1 MSLATVRPTLIALH
15 RWAGLILA
23 PVFLIVILSGAVLSF
38 RPIVGSF
45 APPPAATTVDAG
57 ALAPLVARL
66 SATAPITRL
75 SVADGG
81 RAIDVGSADPTV
93 AGRWDV
99 AGGTRAAAAPAAPI
113 DVFGIAEQIHKQLL
127 VGLGLVVEIAAWV
140 MLGLV
145 LVGPFLAWLRF
156 RNTLMG
162 WHTAIGWVLFPLV
175 VLAPLSGVLMTLHV
189 GEGGTPLPRASRT
202 VSVAEALTI
211 AAPKVDLSGFL
222 EARPFRGGTVMM
234 RTGGAAPATWV
245 VTDADAVRLT
255 GGPSLVKQIHEGTWG
270 GAGAGALNL
279 AASLALLAL
288 AVSGPW
294 SWLARRRRDRATA
307 IAVDT
312 DVLVV
317 HASQT
322 GTATRF
328 AEATG
333 RALAASG
340 EKVAVT
346 PLGTLRP
353 EDLQRRRIVLIL
365 VSSTGDGELP
375 DTARAFVETLAPE
388 ALAGVR
394 CAVFALGDRSYAHF
408 CGGAERLRTALRVA
422 GAEEAMPPVY
432 ADGDPTSAWQSWLG
446 DFDVRLGLKVA
457 IAGAPAAE
465 PRVRLTLV
473 ERRRL
478 DDPTKGET
486 RETWGLTL
494 DSDRPL
500 TFRPGDLLRIA
511 PEAGARE
518 RSYSIGT
525 SSRVDPRRIVL
536 TVALDGGLDATGQAW
551 FGAASGWLC
560 RRLAVGDA
568 LEARL
573 SAHPSFNPPED
584 PARAIVMVG
593 AGSGVAPFWGVA
605 AERRAAGRAGPAW
618 LIFGNRVEAAD
629 FLWKAHFE
637 AALADGGLTRLDTAF
652 SPEAGVGVRVQDRLR
667 EQGAEVRRWLVEK
680 DAIFY
685 VCGRRA
691 LVDGVL
697 EALADVFV
705 AHGGLTPAAAATEIA
720 RRVAAGSVR
729 VDAFG

>member
-1 MSLATVRPTLIALH
+1 MSLATIRPTLISLH

-23 PVFLIVILSGAVLSF
+23 PVFLVVILSGAVLSF
-38 RPIVGSF
+38 RPIVGAF
-45 APPPAATTVDAG
+45 APPPQATTVDAA
-57 ALAPLVARL
+57 ALTTLVARL

-75 SVADGG
+75 AVADGG
-81 RAIDVGSADPTV
+81 GAIDVGSADPTV
-93 AGRWDV
+93 AGRWDPST
-99 AGGTRAAAAPAAPI
+99 GGRLAAPTAAPV
-113 DVFGIAEQIHKQLL
+113 DVFAIAERVHKQLL
-127 VGLGLVVEIAAWV
+127 VGLGLVVEVAAWV

-145 LVGPFLAWLRF
+145 LIGPFLAWLRF

-189 GEGGTPLPRASRT
+189 GEGGTPLPRAARA

-211 AAPKVDLSGFL
+211 AAPKADLAAL
-222 EARPFRGGTVMM
+222 VEARPFRGGTVMV
-234 RTGGAAPATWV
+234 RTGGSDPATWV
-245 VTDADAVRLT
+245 VTDAGATRLT

-270 GAGAGALNL
+270 GAGAGVLNL

-307 IAVDT
+307 IAADT

-333 RALAASG
+333 RALVAAG
-340 EKVAVT
+340 EKAAVT
-346 PLGTLRP
+346 PLGALRP
-353 EDLQRRRIVLIL
+353 EDLRRRRHVLIL

-375 DTARAFVETLAPE
+375 DTARAFVETLTPD
-388 ALAGVR
+388 ALTGVG
-394 CAVFALGDRSYAHF
+394 CAVFGLGDRTYAHF
-408 CGGAERLRTALRVA
+408 CGGAERLRTALRAA

-432 ADGDPTSAWQSWLG
+432 ADGDPTSAWMTWLG
-446 DFDVRLGLKVA
+446 ELDLRLGLKA
-457 IAGAPAAE
+457 KRSDAPIVE
-465 PRVRLTLV
+465 PAVTLTLV

-478 DDPTKGET
+478 DDPAKGET
-486 RETWGLTL
+486 RETWGVTL
-494 DSDRPL
+494 ASDRPL
-500 TFRPGDLLRIA
+500 TFRPGDLLRVA
-511 PEAGARE
+511 PEAGGRE
-518 RSYSIGT
+518 RTYSIGT

-536 TVALDGGLDATGQAW
+536 TVALDARTDGSGATTLGAVSGL
-551 FGAASGWLC
+551 LC
-560 RRLAVGDA
+560 RRLAIGGTV
-568 LEARL
+568 EARL
-573 SAHPSFNPPED
+573 TAHASFHPPED
-584 PARAIVMVG
+584 PTRAIVMVG
-593 AGSGVAPFWGVA
+593 AGSGVAPFLGVA
-605 AERRAAGRAGPAW
+605 EERLASGRAGPAW

-629 FLWKAHFE
+629 FLWKDRFE
-637 AALADGGLTRLDTAF
+637 AALAEGGLTRLDPAF

-667 EQGAEVRRWLVEK
+667 MEGAEVHRWLTRK
-680 DAIFY
+680 DAILY
-685 VCGRRA
+685 VCGRRV

-697 EALADVFV
+697 EALAEIFV
-705 AHGGLTPAAAATEIA
+705 AHGGLSPTAATAEVA
-720 RRVAAGSVR
+720 RRVAAGTVR